1 MAVRCAEGEEVEDDG
16 MWATLMYMAPEM
28 FYEWHA
34 HVVKTGGQVSVL
46 LPPLITPPP
55 PHAVPLS
62 PPCTPTC
69 HQVVYGHK
77 VDVWAIGVVAYEL
90 LYGTLPFGLGE
101 DPSEDFEVRP
111 RLPNA

>member
-1 MAVRCAEGEEVEDDG
+1 MGNPHVHGTRDVLRVARPRRENGRAGECALTSPYYPASS
-16 MWATLMYMAPEM
+16 M
-28 FYEWHA
+28 
-34 HVVKTGGQVSVL
+34 
-46 LPPLITPPP
+46 
-55 PHAVPLS
+55 HAVPLS